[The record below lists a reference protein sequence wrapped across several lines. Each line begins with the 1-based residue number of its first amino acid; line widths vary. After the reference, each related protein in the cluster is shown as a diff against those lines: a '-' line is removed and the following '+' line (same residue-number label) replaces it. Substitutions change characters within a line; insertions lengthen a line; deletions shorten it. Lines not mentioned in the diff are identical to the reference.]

1 MAPAE
6 AKVTDDL
13 DLVFH
18 FRNEIN
24 PETGEDDFVVE
35 DYKVLNRDL
44 FHANPDKI
52 IGRYTSD
59 FIPRPICNQI
69 RQSMGD
75 VLRNGHAVT
84 EIIQWSQALE
94 KPSAFIFDEEEV
106 QWVKHHIVSL
116 GGNRILVLVK
126 NETPQMRR
134 DLLYDSR
141 ARTLEKLA
149 AGKTLK
155 EVLEVLA
162 LTTEENFPGMMCAI
176 SLYDKDSQLLK
187 SKAAPN
193 LPEALLEKMIE
204 GIPVAPGIG
213 ACGQAAATGKVV
225 ISENIETDSNWDGHR
240 DLAREFGLASVWAFP
255 VFSKDS
261 EVLGTFSL
269 YCPVPSSP
277 SEESCEIIREC
288 AHIAG
293 IAISHSVAEYK
304 TLLALEEARQA
315 NKAKTEFLAN
325 MSHELR
331 TPLNAI
337 LGFSEVMSE
346 QLFGG
351 LSEKYRDYAEKIH
364 KSGTLLLSLISDLLD
379 VSRIEQGKFKIEKEP
394 IDVEEMIVSTLSV
407 VEEWASEAGILLNH
421 RTGGKT
427 CQLQADKRA
436 MQQVLLNLV
445 SNAIKFTGA
454 GGEVTVTCSDCS
466 ANKISLIVSDTGIGI
481 PEEQIVKITKPFQ
494 QVGNIYSRTYQ
505 GVGLG
510 LYIVN
515 EIVKLHD
522 GVLEIESVPG
532 QGTTVRVILPL

>member
-1 MAPAE
+1 MTPVE

-18 FRNEIN
+18 FKNEIN
-24 PETGEDDFVVE
+24 PASGEDDFVVE
-35 DYKVLNRDL
+35 DYKVLKRDL
-44 FHANPDKI
+44 FHADPGNI
-52 IGRYTSD
+52 IGHFTPD
-59 FIPRPICNQI
+59 FIPRSVQKQI
-69 RQSMGD
+69 RRSMLN
-75 VLRNGHAVT
+75 VLRNGQAIT
-84 EIIQWSQALE
+84 EIIQWSETRE
-94 KPSAFIFDEEEV
+94 KPSAFIFDDDEV

-116 GGNRILVLVK
+116 GGDRLLVLVK
-126 NETPQMRR
+126 DETPQMRR
-134 DLLYDSR
+134 DLLYASR

-149 AGKTLK
+149 AGKPLK

-162 LTTEENFPGMMCAI
+162 LTTEENFPGMMCSI
-176 SLYDKDSQLLK
+176 SLYDKEKGLLK
-187 SKAAPN
+187 YGAAPN
-193 LPEALLEKMIE
+193 VHETLRQKLVE
-204 GIPVAPGIG
+204 GIPVGPGIG
-213 ACGQAAATGKVV
+213 ACGRAAATREIV
-225 ISENIETDSNWDGHR
+225 ITENIETDPNWEGYR
-240 DLAREFGLASVWAFP
+240 DLGPEYNLASIWAFP
-255 VFSKDS
+255 VFSRDA

-277 SEESCEIIREC
+277 SAESREIIQEC

-346 QLFGG
+346 QLFGA
-351 LSEKYRDYAEKIH
+351 LSDKYRDYAEKIH

-379 VSRIEQGKFKIEKEP
+379 VSRIEQGKFKIEKES
-394 IDVEEMIVSTLSV
+394 IDVDEMIASTLSV
-407 VEEWASEAGILLNH
+407 VEEWASEAGVRL
-421 RTGGKT
+421 RRKPGKSS
-427 CQLQADKRA
+427 CKLMADRRA

-454 GGEVTVTCSDCS
+454 GGEVTVSCSDCS
-466 ANKISLIVSDTGIGI
+466 RNKISLVVSDSGIGI

-494 QVGNIYSRTYQ
+494 QVGEYLFPNLPGR
-505 GVGLG
+505 GAWA
-510 LYIVN
+510 LYR
-515 EIVKLHD
+515 
-522 GVLEIESVPG
+522 
-532 QGTTVRVILPL
+532 Q